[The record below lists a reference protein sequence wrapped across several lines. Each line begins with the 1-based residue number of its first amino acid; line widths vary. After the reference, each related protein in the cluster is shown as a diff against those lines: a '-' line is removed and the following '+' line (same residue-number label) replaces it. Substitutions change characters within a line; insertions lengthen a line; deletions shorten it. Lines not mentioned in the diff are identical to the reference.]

1 MQYSEY
7 TVADFIADAYFER
20 WVNRPDAEVNTFWE
34 NWMAAHPEK
43 KPMIE
48 EARYIIGL
56 VQFRG
61 GRYSKEEA
69 RNLLARINAT
79 LDEKKNVSVL
89 SSAQPENSSSPKFI
103 KFRYSI
109 AAVLAVVMTGVMAYL
124 LFPQSSE
131 AMYATGYGEK
141 KIIFLPDS
149 SKVILNA
156 NSSLSYNTD
165 WAGQASREVV
175 LEGEAFFE
183 VRKQPYAGSN
193 KFVVHTQKM
202 DVEVLGTQF
211 NVSQREDI
219 TIVTLNEG
227 AVNLNSERVQ
237 IVKNVK
243 LVPGE
248 QAELI
253 GEENFNI
260 RRVNTE
266 LFTAWKDNKLVFENA
281 TIQDIAQIIA
291 HNYGK
296 ELIVRDTNIF
306 QRKFTGTLPANDID
320 IILKTFAA
328 LYKLNIERNDHQIF
342 LTNERK

>member
-1 MQYSEY
+1 MQCSEY
-7 TVADFIADAYFER
+7 TVADFVADAYFEK
-20 WVNRPDAEVNTFWE
+20 WVNRPDVKVNTFWE
-34 NWMAAHPEK
+34 NWMATHPEK

-48 EARYIIGL
+48 EARQIIIL
-56 VQFRG
+56 MQFREHK
-61 GRYSKEEA
+61 YTKEEA
-69 RNLLARINAT
+69 RHLLARINT
-79 LDEKKNVSVL
+79 TIDEKENTSV
-89 SSAQPENSSSPKFI
+89 QPKITFLQKSI
-103 KFRYSI
+103 RFRYSI
-109 AAVLAVVMTGVMAYL
+109 AAALVVIITGVMAYL
-124 LFPQSSE
+124 FFPLTSQ
-131 AMYATGYGEK
+131 ARYATGFGEK
-141 KIIFLPDS
+141 KTIILPDS
-149 SKVILNA
+149 SKVTLNA
-156 NSSLSYNTD
+156 NSTLSYYTNWSAD
-165 WAGQASREVV
+165 EVREVS
-175 LEGEAFFE
+175 LQGEAYFE
-183 VRKQPYAGSN
+183 VRKQPYAGSY
-193 KFVVHTQKM
+193 KFVVRTQKM

-219 TIVTLNEG
+219 TTVTLNEG

-243 LVPGE
+243 LVPGDH
-248 QAELI
+248 AELI

-296 ELIVRDTNIF
+296 ELIVRDATLF